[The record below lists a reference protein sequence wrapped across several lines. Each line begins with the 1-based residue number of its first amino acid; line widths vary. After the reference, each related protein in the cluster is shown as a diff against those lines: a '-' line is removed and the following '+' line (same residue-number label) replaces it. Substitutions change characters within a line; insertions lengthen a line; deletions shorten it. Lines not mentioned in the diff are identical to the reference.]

1 VRDTELDRVE
11 LFSSRILVVDDQPT
25 NVRLLEALLAKWG
38 FEYVT
43 GLTDPALVAQRV
55 SDQPPDL
62 VMLDLHMPGLSG
74 LDVMRLLE
82 PVTDPSTP
90 VPILV
95 LTADSTV
102 ETKRQALAA
111 GASDFLTKPF
121 DSEEV
126 RLRVS
131 NLLRTRRL
139 ETQLKRHGDEL
150 EERVHERT
158 KALEQAKLEIAERLA
173 MAAEYRDDETHQHA
187 ERIGHTAALLAARLG
202 LSATTVTD
210 LRRAAPL
217 HDIGKIA
224 ITDTILLKPGR
235 LTAEEFEVI
244 KTHTVIGAR
253 ILSGSS
259 ARLLQLAEEIA
270 LSHHERWDGTGYPR
284 ELSGEAIPLTGRIV
298 AVADVFDALT
308 HRRPYK
314 EAWPVDKAAE
324 EVIKAAGSHFDPEVV
339 APFASLDHYR
349 LVAPE
354 HIEGAAPVL
363 PASITGAHRHSHR
376 DRVLQFQRVAA
387 EESGRRQAS

>member
-1 VRDTELDRVE
+1 MTVNNPVPIELR
-11 LFSSRILVVDDQPT
+11 SSNILVVDDQPL
-25 NVRLLEALLAKWG
+25 NVRLLEALLSKWG
-38 FEYVT
+38 FESVT
-43 GLTDPALVAQRV
+43 GLTDPSRVAELVRAE
-55 SDQPPDL
+55 PPDL

-82 PVTDPSTP
+82 PVSDPSTP

-187 ERIGHTAALLAARLG
+187 QRIGHTAALLGARLG
-202 LSATTVTD
+202 LSATAIAD

-224 ITDTILLKPGR
+224 IPDTILLKPGR
-235 LTAEEFEVI
+235 LTAEEFEII
-244 KTHTVIGAR
+244 KTHTVVGAR

-259 ARLLQLAEEIA
+259 SRLLQIASEVA
-270 LSHHERWDGTGYPR
+270 LSHHEKWDGTGYPR
-284 ELSGEAIPLTGRIV
+284 GLSGDEIPVTGRIV
-298 AVADVFDALT
+298 ALADVFDALT

-314 EAWPVDKAAE
+314 EAWATETAAE
-324 EVIKAAGSHFDPEVV
+324 EIRRSAGTHFDPDVV
-339 APFASLDHYR
+339 AAFASLDHHR
-349 LVAPE
+349 LVSPE
-354 HIEGAAPVL
+354 HIDDAASVL
-363 PASITGAHRHSHR
+363 PPHVTGPNRRTHREHVRKIQHIMAQSN
-376 DRVLQFQRVAA
+376 
-387 EESGRRQAS
+387 GRQAS

>member
-1 VRDTELDRVE
+1 VTVNNPVPIELR
-11 LFSSRILVVDDQPT
+11 SSNILVVDDQPL
-25 NVRLLEALLAKWG
+25 NVRLLEALLSKWG
-38 FEYVT
+38 FESVT
-43 GLTDPALVAQRV
+43 GLTDPSRVAELVRAE
-55 SDQPPDL
+55 PPDL

-82 PVTDPSTP
+82 PVSDPSTP

-187 ERIGHTAALLAARLG
+187 QRIGHTAALLGARLG
-202 LSATTVTD
+202 LSATAIAD

-224 ITDTILLKPGR
+224 IPDTILLKPGR
-235 LTAEEFEVI
+235 LTAEEFEII
-244 KTHTVIGAR
+244 KTHTVVGAR

-259 ARLLQLAEEIA
+259 SRLLQIASEVA
-270 LSHHERWDGTGYPR
+270 LSHHEKWDGTGYPR
-284 ELSGEAIPLTGRIV
+284 GLSGDEIPVTGRIV
-298 AVADVFDALT
+298 ALADVFDALT

-314 EAWPVDKAAE
+314 EAWATETAAE
-324 EVIKAAGSHFDPEVV
+324 EIRRSAGTHFDPDVV
-339 APFASLDHYR
+339 AAFASLDHHR
-349 LVAPE
+349 LVSPE
-354 HIEGAAPVL
+354 HIDDAASVL
-363 PASITGAHRHSHR
+363 PPHVTGPNRRTHREHVRKIQHIMAQSN
-376 DRVLQFQRVAA
+376 
-387 EESGRRQAS
+387 GRQAS

>member
-1 VRDTELDRVE
+1 VTVDNAVPIELR
-11 LFSSRILVVDDQPT
+11 SSNILVVDDQPL
-25 NVRLLEALLAKWG
+25 NVRLLEALLSKWG
-38 FEYVT
+38 FESVT
-43 GLTDPALVAQRV
+43 GLTDPSRVAELVRAE
-55 SDQPPDL
+55 PPDL

-82 PVTDPSTP
+82 PVSDPSTP

-187 ERIGHTAALLAARLG
+187 QRIGHTAALLGAQLG
-202 LSATTVTD
+202 LSATAIAD

-224 ITDTILLKPGR
+224 IPDTILLKPGR
-235 LTAEEFEVI
+235 LTAEEFEII
-244 KTHTVIGAR
+244 KTHTVVGAR

-259 ARLLQLAEEIA
+259 SRLLQIASEVA
-270 LSHHERWDGTGYPR
+270 LSHHEKWDGTGYPR
-284 ELSGEAIPLTGRIV
+284 GLSGDEIPVTGRIV
-298 AVADVFDALT
+298 ALADVFDALT

-314 EAWPVDKAAE
+314 EAWATETAAE
-324 EVIKAAGSHFDPEVV
+324 EIRRSAGTHFDPDVV
-339 APFASLDHYR
+339 AAFASLDHHR
-349 LVAPE
+349 LVSPE
-354 HIEGAAPVL
+354 HIDNADSVL
-363 PASITGAHRHSHR
+363 PPHVTGPNRRTHREHVRKIQHIMAQSN
-376 DRVLQFQRVAA
+376 
-387 EESGRRQAS
+387 GRQAS

>member
-1 VRDTELDRVE
+1 VTGNSLVPVE
-11 LFSSRILVVDDQPT
+11 LRGSHILVVDDQPT
-25 NVRLLEALLAKWG
+25 NVRLLEKLLGKWG
-38 FEYVT
+38 FGSVT
-43 GLTDPALVAQRV
+43 GLTDPSRVADLVRSA
-55 SDQPPDL
+55 PPDL

-82 PVTDPSTP
+82 PVSDPSTP

-150 EERVHERT
+150 EERVLERT

-187 ERIGHTAALLAARLG
+187 QRIGHTAALLGAQLG
-202 LSATTVTD
+202 LPATTISD

-224 ITDTILLKPGR
+224 IPDTILLKPGR
-235 LTAEEFEVI
+235 LTPEEFEII
-244 KTHTVIGAR
+244 KTHTVVGAR

-259 ARLLQLAEEIA
+259 SALLQIASEVA
-270 LSHHERWDGTGYPR
+270 LSHHEKWDGTGYPR
-284 ELSGEAIPLTGRIV
+284 GLSAREIPLTGRIV
-298 AVADVFDALT
+298 ALADVFDALT

-314 EAWPVDKAAE
+314 EAWPVETAAE
-324 EVIKAAGSHFDPEVV
+324 EVFRSAGTHFDPDIV
-339 APFASLDHYR
+339 AAFASLDHHR
-349 LVAPE
+349 LGSPE
-354 HIEGAAPVL
+354 HIDGAASVL
-363 PASITGAHRHSHR
+363 PSYVTGPSRHTHREHVR
-376 DRVLQFQRVAA
+376 KIQRIMVQ
-387 EESGRRQAS
+387 SNGRQAS